1 MYFPTR
7 HYLNFS
13 SKPREITNVVFCLLR
28 DTFPNDKV
36 QHGYLKIKE
45 IGNDTEASLKN

>member
-13 SKPREITNVVFCLLR
+13 SKPREINKCGVLFVKR
-28 DTFPNDKV
+28 HISNDEV
-36 QHGYLKIKE
+36 LHGYLKIKE
-45 IGNDTEASLKN
+45 IGNDT